1 MPEGSVKGGSKR
13 GTSVA
18 SKGTTAKTMKMD
30 LPGMG
35 EPDDV
40 GHVTN
45 EMRALKI
52 REAVLSTFEE
62 MLQSRSISVTLFYI
76 LHIIGFLQLLCYSIS
91 TGNNIIN
98 VEF

>member
-1 MPEGSVKGGSKR
+1 
-13 GTSVA
+13 
-18 SKGTTAKTMKMD
+18 MKMD

-52 REAVLSTFEE
+52 REAMLSTFEE
-62 MLQSRSISVTLFYI
+62 MLQ
-76 LHIIGFLQLLCYSIS
+76 LHCDS
-91 TGNNIIN
+91 
-98 VEF
+98 